1 MLTRLKVTGF
11 KNLVDVDVHFGPF
24 TCVAGANGV
33 GKSNL
38 FDAILFLSKLADL
51 RLLEAAQ
58 EVRGGH
64 SAGVKSLFHRSGKTF
79 HPVMSFTVEMIVPET
94 GFDDLGQQ
102 AQASITFLQYSL
114 SLTYQEDPESN
125 SRGSLEILREEL
137 KHIPK
142 GNAHEHL
149 LFEHS
154 AKHWRNSVILG
165 ARRSPFVSTD
175 GKDADRTIKVHQ
187 DGGSSGQ
194 PRSYLART
202 LPRTVLSRAN
212 AAESPTALL
221 ARREMQSWRL
231 LQLEPSALRRSD
243 KFTDPTLLGFD
254 GSHLAAT
261 LDRLARTEEQRVQG
275 GGQRIY
281 TQVANRLAELL
292 EDVREVRID
301 RDERR
306 ELLTLEV
313 IDRSGT
319 PHPASVLSDG
329 SLRFLALAILELDPD
344 AEGLL
349 CFEEPENGVHPER
362 ISAMLRLLQD
372 IPTDSAEATGP
383 ENPLRQVIINT
394 HSPAVVMQMPQE
406 SLLIASQGEFV
417 GEGGQRSRAASFRAL
432 RDTWRQR
439 AADAAPPIA
448 PGNLISYF
456 SAFYLHPPEEIFQGP
471 SVADHEDLQQLILFP
486 AQAAS

>member
-11 KNLVDVDVHFGPF
+11 KNLVDVDVRFGPF

-38 FDAILFLSKLADL
+38 FDAILFLSKVAELP
-51 RLLEAAQ
+51 LLEAAQ
-58 EVRGGH
+58 AVRGGH

-114 SLTYQEDPESN
+114 SLTYREDPESN

-175 GKDADRTIKVHQ
+175 GRDADRKIKVHQ

-261 LDRLARTEEQRVQG
+261 LDRLARAEEHRVQG

-329 SLRFLALAILELDPD
+329 SLRFLALAILELDPN

-394 HSPAVVMQMPQE
+394 HSPAVVMQIPQE

-456 SAFYLHPPEEIFQGP
+456 SSVYLHPAGETAQGP
-471 SVADHEDLQQLILFP
+471 SVADHEDLQRLIPFP

>member
-11 KNLVDVDVHFGPF
+11 KNLVDVDVRFGPF

-38 FDAILFLSKLADL
+38 FDAILFLSTLADL
-51 RLLEAAQ
+51 PLLEAAQ
-58 EVRGGH
+58 AVRGGH
-64 SAGVKSLFHRSGKTF
+64 SAGVKSLFRRSRGEF
-79 HPVMSFTVEMIVPET
+79 HPVMSFEVEMIVPQT
-94 GFDDLGQQ
+94 ALDDLGQQ

-114 SLTYQEDPESN
+114 RLTYREDPGSN
-125 SRGSLEILREEL
+125 GRGSLEILSEEL
-137 KHIPK
+137 RHIPK
-142 GNAHEHL
+142 GKAHEHL
-149 LFEHS
+149 LFDH
-154 AKHWRNSVILG
+154 AARNWRDSVIVG
-165 ARRSPFVSTD
+165 ARRVPYFISTD
-175 GKDADRTIKVHQ
+175 GEGTNRKIKVHQ

-194 PRSYLART
+194 PRSYLAET

-254 GSHLAAT
+254 GAHLAAT
-261 LDRLARTEEQRVQG
+261 LDRLARTEEQREKG
-275 GGQRIY
+275 RGERIY

-292 EDVREVRID
+292 EDVQSVAID

-329 SLRFLALAILELDPD
+329 SLRFLALAILELDPK

-362 ISAMLRLLQD
+362 ISSMLRLLQD
-372 IPTDSAEATGP
+372 IPTDPTEAVGP
-383 ENPLRQVIINT
+383 DNPLRQVIINT
-394 HSPAVVMQMPQE
+394 HSPAVVMQIPQE
-406 SLLIASQGEFV
+406 SLLIAAQEESV
-417 GEGGQRSRAASFRAL
+417 DEGRRFRVASFHAL
-432 RDTWRQR
+432 KGTWRQR
-439 AADAAPPIA
+439 APDASQPIA
-448 PGNLISYF
+448 PGDLISYF
-456 SAFYLHPPEEIFQGP
+456 SAVYLHPSEKKDREQT
-471 SVADHEDLQQLILFP
+471 VADHEDLQQLLLFP
-486 AQAAS
+486 VQAAS